1 MSAKVFIDGEVGT
14 TGLQIKSRL
23 EGRSDIELLSLPEET
38 RKDAGAR
45 AEMLNSADVAIL
57 CLPDDAAVDA
67 VSMIEN
73 PNVRVIDASSAH
85 RVSDGWVY
93 GFPELDAEQSGK
105 IATAKRL
112 GNVCCYAV
120 ASISMLRPLISAEIM
135 PDNYPVTLN
144 AVSGYS
150 GGGKKMIA
158 SFEDSSSSEY
168 TDVPYFAYGL
178 SLKHKHVP
186 EIEMH
191 SALKRRPLFMPA
203 VGRFAQGMMAQLPLQ
218 LSSLP
223 GSPTP
228 SDIHAALENH
238 YAGKRFVTVAAMDET
253 FAMSELRPDVL
264 NGTNELRLHVFA
276 NEQAGHVVV
285 VAVLDNLGKGASG
298 SAVQNLNIM
307 LGMAEETEL

>member
-23 EGRSDIELLSLPEET
+23 EGRGDIEILSLPEET
-38 RKDAGAR
+38 RKDAHAR

-73 PNVRVIDASSAH
+73 PSVRVIDASSAH

-93 GFPELDAEQSGK
+93 GFPELDGEQAGK

-112 GNVCCYAV
+112 SNVGCYAV
-120 ASISMLRPLISAEIM
+120 ASISMLQPLISAGIM

-158 SFEDSSSSEY
+158 SFEDSSSPEY
-168 TDVPYFAYGL
+168 RDVPYFAYGL

-191 SALKRRPLFMPA
+191 SGLKRRPLFMPA

-223 GSPTP
+223 GDPTAG
-228 SDIHAALENH
+228 DIRAALESH
-238 YAGKRFVTVAAMDET
+238 YAGRRFVTVAAMDET
-253 FAMSELRPDVL
+253 SDMSELRPDVL

-276 NEQAGHVVV
+276 NEQAGHAVV

-307 LGMAEETEL
+307 LGMAEETGL